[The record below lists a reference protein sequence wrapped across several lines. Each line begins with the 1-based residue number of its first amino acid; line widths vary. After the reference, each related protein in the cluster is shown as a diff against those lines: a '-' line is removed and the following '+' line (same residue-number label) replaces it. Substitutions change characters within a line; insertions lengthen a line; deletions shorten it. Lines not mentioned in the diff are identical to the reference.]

1 MGDQIK
7 IFSKARIVGNLS
19 KTVQI
24 NGYIKQPGTYPL
36 TENMYLTDLIFLG
49 SGLNDSIFSN
59 SIIYDR
65 ADLLRKN
72 LKDNSRELY
81 KIDIKEL
88 INNNI
93 NNYALQTGDQ
103 VYVYSK
109 NLFED
114 LESEVRIS
122 GFINNPGSYELHREM
137 TLGDLILIAGGIT
150 KNTKMLK

>member
-7 IFSKARIVGNLS
+7 IFSKARIVGNVS

-59 SIIYDR
+59 SVIYDR
-65 ADLLRKN
+65 ADLLRKSQ
-72 LKDNSRELY
+72 DNWELY

-88 INNNI
+88 ITNI

-122 GFINNPGSYELHREM
+122 GFINNPGSYEL
-137 TLGDLILIAGGIT
+137 TG
-150 KNTKMLK
+150 K